1 MQGEEADAGLVHL
14 DVVGVDLLVPVDHL
28 LGEGVVPFEQGAH
41 HAADL
46 VLDQPTHGEQRL
58 LESLQL
64 FVKVPLHGGLRARV

>member
-1 MQGEEADAGLVHL
+1 MPQWIAACEAD
-14 DVVGVDLLVPVDHL
+14 DIDPED
-28 LGEGVVPFEQGAH
+28 VVPFEQGAH

-64 FVKVPLHGGLRARV
+64 FVEVPLHGGLRARV